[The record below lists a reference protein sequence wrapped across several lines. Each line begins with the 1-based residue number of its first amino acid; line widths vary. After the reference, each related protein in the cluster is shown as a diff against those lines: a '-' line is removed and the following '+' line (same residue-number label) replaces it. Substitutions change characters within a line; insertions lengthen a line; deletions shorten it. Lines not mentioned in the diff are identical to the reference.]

1 MSKTFIGSAVCREF
15 ESEVPA
21 AEEMLDHVVCSSEQ
35 CSFQMCLELG
45 DGVMVVELFITG
57 DREFQTPDA
66 VIRNALD
73 WKLILVF
80 LRHVYILQYNRC
92 YVAVAYCIFSRLLMS
107 YLIQTNLSI

>member
-45 DGVMVVELFITG
+45 DGVMVVELFING

-92 YVAVAYCIFSRLLMS
+92 YVAVSCLLMS